1 MAKIIAVTGPEST
14 GKSWLSAELA
24 KHFEGTFV
32 PEYARSYFSNRLLS
46 YTIEDVL
53 HIAEQQER
61 LINNAKDCSKSFV
74 IADTEI
80 LVCYIW
86 SEFVFGY
93 VPDTLKMMLE
103 RQQIDLYLLCY
114 PDLPWEPDPLREH
127 PQQRLILF
135 EMYEKML
142 LQLGWPFEIVTGT
155 GQDRLEL
162 AVKAVTAN
170 IG

>member
-1 MAKIIAVTGPEST
+1 MANIIALTGPEST
-14 GKSWLSAELA
+14 GKSRLSAELA
-24 KHFEGTFV
+24 KYFEGTFV
-32 PEYARSYFSNRLLS
+32 PEYARSYLSNRQLP
-46 YTIEDVL
+46 YTIDDIV

-61 LINNAKDCSKSFV
+61 MINKAKDYSKSLV

-86 SEFVFGY
+86 SQFVFGY
-93 VPDTLKMMLE
+93 VPDTIKMMRD

-135 EMYEKML
+135 EMYEKIL
-142 LQLGWPFEIVTGT
+142 LELGWPFEIIKGT
-155 GQDRLEL
+155 GQDRLEG
-162 AVKAVTAN
+162 AVKAVNAN